1 MKPSAATAYFRN
13 LLLFSSKMIYSD
25 PNINSTFS
33 KTLTKKMFWS
43 YKIVQNWIYDTS
55 ATNICITFAIYI
67 LFRLWALYSI
77 WVSIHIAVLFLSL
90 FRVYL
95 FLWLISVSFQSLK
108 MTSHLVSFY
117 HSCLLLK
124 FESHLLPQSKLLYA
138 EKERRGFCPT
148 SKEKKATKKF
158 WISDGYFSVYTNFSN
173 GVKKTLHICAF
184 SWENWKMFFYKLSF
198 SSRTNTQNN
207 PTFFKSKG
215 RAKPARKK
223 SELDV
228 QHKTIRRSRS

>member
-1 MKPSAATAYFRN
+1 MYNLQCTYCLDYEHCTAYGC
-13 LLLFSSKMIYSD
+13 L
-25 PNINSTFS
+25 
-33 KTLTKKMFWS
+33 
-43 YKIVQNWIYDTS
+43 
-55 ATNICITFAIYI
+55 
-67 LFRLWALYSI
+67 
-77 WVSIHIAVLFLSL
+77 SIHIAVLFLSL

-138 EKERRGFCPT
+138 EKERRGFCLT

-173 GVKKTLHICAF
+173 GVKKHCTNCAF
-184 SWENWKMFFYKLSF
+184 SWENRKMFSLQITWYPKA
-198 SSRTNTQNN
+198 NAQNN
-207 PTFFKSKG
+207 PTFKCKG
-215 RAKPARKK
+215 R
-223 SELDV
+223 E
-228 QHKTIRRSRS
+228 